1 MRKITLGVA
10 ALVVMA
16 MAIPAGAGK
25 ADHFTAD
32 LDELNNSGVNGHAVL
47 WQMGDTLRV
56 NMTVNGLDPD
66 LGHVQHIH
74 GKAEG
79 AAECPTLALDS
90 NGDGFVELSEGVP
103 AYGPV
108 ILQLVQDPTTAPSP
122 ANFPAP
128 NRGGVTQTRVTYG
141 GDGLS
146 DRLGT
151 LDDRV
156 IVVHGLDVNDN
167 GAYDGPFELAMPVAC
182 GVIVAQP

>member
-1 MRKITLGVA
+1 MRRMTLGVVV
-10 ALVVMA
+10 LVA
-16 MAIPAGAGK
+16 MALAVPAGAGK

-32 LDELNNSGVNGHAVL
+32 LNELNNSGANGHAVL
-47 WQMGDTLRV
+47 WEMGDTLRV

-66 LGHVQHIH
+66 LPHLQHIH

-90 NGDGFVELSEGVP
+90 NGDGFVELGEGVP

-108 ILQLVQDPTTAPSP
+108 LLQLVQDPTAAVSPS
-122 ANFPAP
+122 NFPAP

-146 DRLGT
+146 DALGD
-151 LDDRV
+151 LEDRV

-167 GAYDGPFELAMPVAC
+167 GGYDGAFELAMPVAC